1 MPSTREWAIIIIFG
15 LVFLLALKSNRKRM
29 LSSFGNVIKAFFS
42 LFRLVYMQVITLYT
56 ILVTYFLIWVGFLE
70 WKMTTSYIIVTL
82 FSVVPLVIRSGM
94 VNSQNDWRKESYKM
108 IKFAIIPIFI
118 INNYT
123 MHIILEVVFGIV
135 AVLSSICLL
144 LAEKEQYDPIMKKFF
159 QTLISIVGLTYI
171 GYAIY
176 DISNNLDDLKQ
187 PVFWKS
193 LGLGFT
199 VFLYY
204 PLMLILIRYKKNFNV
219 LQFPKKKRKA
229 S

>member
-1 MPSTREWAIIIIFG
+1 
-15 LVFLLALKSNRKRM
+15 
-29 LSSFGNVIKAFFS
+29 
-42 LFRLVYMQVITLYT
+42 MQVITLYAL
-56 ILVTYFLIWVGFLE
+56 LVTSVLIMTGYLE

-82 FSVVPLVIRSGM
+82 FSIVPLVVRSGM
-94 VNSQNDWRKESYKM
+94 INSQNDWRKESYQM

-123 MHIILEVVFGIV
+123 MHIAIEVILGIIGVV
-135 AVLSSICLL
+135 SSIALL
-144 LAEKEQYDPIMKKFF
+144 LAEREQYDPMMKKFF
-159 QTLISIVGLTYI
+159 QTLVSIVGLIYI
-171 GYAIY
+171 GHAIY

-204 PLMLILIRYKKNFNV
+204 PLMLILIKYKKQFNV
-219 LQFPKKKRKA
+219 LQFPPKRKA